1 MQPLIIKVAILPINE
16 HLTDLKIDKDGVE
29 GGLEQLA
36 GVVDGV
42 TVEHHELQRLRQL
55 EDPLD
60 LVLDVHQVAPPG
72 TAPLY
77 ESLLGGVVQGV
88 LLGQRDVRRHP
99 GDDDPALELPLEVV
113 EQGLLHHVRHLVPL
127 ERGPD
132 DDDGPHAGH
141 HVVGRDRLDLAQ
153 QTLLLLLALDQG
165 AASASCTQARV
176 RLYEFALC
184 CLNNLC
190 DQPGNCTHK

>member
-1 MQPLIIKVAILPINE
+1 MVEFNATIDYKSLA
-16 HLTDLKIDKDGVE
+16 DLKIDKDGVE
-29 GGLEQLA
+29 RGLEQLA

-42 TVEHHELQRLRQL
+42 AVEHHELQGLRQL
-55 EDPLD
+55 EDSLD

-72 TAPLY
+72 TAPLDQR
-77 ESLLGGVVQGV
+77 LLGGVVEGV

-113 EQGLLHHVRHLVPL
+113 EQGLLHHVRHLVPF

-132 DDDGPHAGH
+132 DDDRPHAGH
-141 HVVGRDRLDLAQ
+141 HVVRRDRLDLAQ

-165 AASASCTQARV
+165 AAATSCT
-176 RLYEFALC
+176 
-184 CLNNLC
+184 
-190 DQPGNCTHK
+190 